1 MSPMC
6 DCLIRQYYYHTLPL
20 YRLGKYALADN
31 KYTGQQII
39 VTGVIQWKSYVAL
52 KHPLSQAL
60 SHANKLNGILGIN
73 TMARSC
79 IFFFCALWCL
89 VSKNALNLIKLS
101 KTRPFKSTLFSMQNF
116 KYQR

>member
-1 MSPMC
+1 MSNK
-6 DCLIRQYYYHTLPL
+6 CLNMAGHMSKPLRHVPL
-20 YRLGKYALADN
+20 YQSVYRCYIMSELGKYALADN

-89 VSKNALNLIKLS
+89 VNN
-101 KTRPFKSTLFSMQNF
+101 
-116 KYQR
+116 